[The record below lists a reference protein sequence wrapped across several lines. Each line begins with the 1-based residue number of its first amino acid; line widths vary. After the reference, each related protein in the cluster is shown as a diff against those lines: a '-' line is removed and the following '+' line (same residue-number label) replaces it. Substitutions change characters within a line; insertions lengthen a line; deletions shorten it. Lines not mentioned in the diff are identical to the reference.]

1 MGAPPPSQFAKV
13 VARRRQGGFLQ
24 LPCSLGFRLAFSAT
38 GGARLCP
45 PFAFEKSGGKLAVKL
60 FWFLTEYAGGPLIGS
75 GPLVLFAGSQGE
87 KGWRMDRLAGGKSQ
101 RPGRGGGRAQR
112 AQSMGGGPWPPPM
125 LWFCGPFG
133 PAKRRRPAGAHPS
146 ASLLPRVS
154 IPPSALRR
162 LPGGMQEAALAL
174 VETPPP
180 PLRYVFHQRQ
190 KGNAKARPFDQPG
203 HAPSTARKKAVA
215 TASRAVRNGA
225 YASCAGGRCPRFYG
239 SSPGDRRSADRTY
252 RKGTGGLPAFQRG
265 KGRY

>member
-1 MGAPPPSQFAKV
+1 MGP
-13 VARRRQGGFLQ
+13 R
-24 LPCSLGFRLAFSAT
+24 
-38 GGARLCP
+38 
-45 PFAFEKSGGKLAVKL
+45 
-60 FWFLTEYAGGPLIGS
+60 
-75 GPLVLFAGSQGE
+75 
-87 KGWRMDRLAGGKSQ
+87 
-101 RPGRGGGRAQR
+101 
-112 AQSMGGGPWPPPM
+112 
-125 LWFCGPFG
+125 

-154 IPPSALRR
+154 IPPSAQRR

-174 VETPPP
+174 VETPAGGGGWARSALKERRPGPLAGPPLFRLAGRGPGGPPAAKRRRRSVRRSVRRGRRRFGAGAIGPGPGTCPLPGLPGSGRVGFAHPPPP

-190 KGNAKARPFDQPG
+190 KGNAKARPFDQPS

-225 YASCAGGRCPRFYG
+225 CASCAGGRCPRFYG